1 MSELLQMRPILE
13 LKDERSFVEKFKV
26 PWIFDTILG
35 KAWLIFTSVFTLYI
49 GFRFAYSVLSGGKG

>member
-1 MSELLQMRPILE
+1 MRPILE